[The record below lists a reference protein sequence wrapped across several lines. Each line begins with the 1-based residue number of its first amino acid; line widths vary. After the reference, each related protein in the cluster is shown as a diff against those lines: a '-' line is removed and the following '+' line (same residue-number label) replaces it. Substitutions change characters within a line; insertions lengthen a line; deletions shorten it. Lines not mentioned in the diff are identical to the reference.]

1 MTPAR
6 ILTGGMAALI
16 LLGGLLLS
24 LPVASQTGESLPF
37 FDALFTAT
45 SAVTVTGLI
54 VVDTGTFFSTFGQI
68 VIITLAQI
76 GGIGFIAVATFLTIW
91 TGKKIGLK
99 ERLVLQQ
106 SLNVTSM
113 EGLIRLTQYVVLL
126 TLAFE
131 FVFAVILA
139 YRFAQEMPY
148 GQAIY
153 FGIFHSISAFCHAG
167 FDLFGGYQSFTRY
180 VGDPLVILTLTTSI
194 ILGGLGFTVLVDLG
208 RKIRGERLT
217 LHTKLV
223 LIATAVLFVS
233 GTLGI
238 YLLEHNNELTMDTL
252 SEGDKWLAA
261 AFASATTRSGG
272 LTTVDYGGMTDS
284 TLLLSTLLMFIGAG
298 PGSTGGGIKVIT
310 ATIILLFVWTVM
322 TNKEHTVAFKRTI
335 PPGIISK
342 SLIITVLSAAF
353 VMTGAM
359 ILTITEDQDFLHL
372 LFEVTSAF
380 GTVGL
385 SVNLTPT
392 LSPAGKMVIM
402 IMMYIG
408 RLGPLTLALA
418 FAARHHE
425 KAYLKYPEGNVYV
438 G

>member
-1 MTPAR
+1 
-6 ILTGGMAALI
+6 MAALI
-16 LLGGLLLS
+16 LVGGLLLS
-24 LPVASQTGESLPF
+24 LPVASQTGEALPF

-106 SLNVTSM
+106 SLNVTTM

-131 FVFAVILA
+131 LIFAIILA
-139 YRFAQEMPY
+139 YRFAQEMPL
-148 GQAIY
+148 GKAIY

-167 FDLFGGYQSFTRY
+167 FDLFGGYQSFTGY
-180 VGDPLVILTLTTSI
+180 VGDPLVTLTLTTSI

-208 RKIRGERLT
+208 RKMRGERLS

-223 LIATAVLFVS
+223 LIATVVLFVS
-233 GTLGI
+233 GTFGI
-238 YLLEHNNELTMDTL
+238 YLLEYNNARTLGAL

-261 AFASATTRSGG
+261 MFASATTRSGG
-272 LTTVDYGGMTDS
+272 LTTVDYGGMSDS
-284 TLLLSTLLMFIGAG
+284 TLLLSAWLMFIGAG

-335 PPGIISK
+335 PPSIIAK
-342 SLIITVLSAAF
+342 SLIITVLSAVF

-359 ILTITEDQDFLHL
+359 ILSITEEQDFLHL

-392 LSPAGKMVIM
+392 LSPVGKLVVM

-418 FAARHHE
+418 FAARQHE